1 MMELV
6 KIEQLSKQ
14 YGSKHALRNIDA
26 NITLGKIIGVVGSNG
41 SGKTTLLKLI
51 AGQLHASSGQITIDG
66 KEVDRTT
73 KNIVSFM
80 PDGPFLDKWMKIEDA
95 LFFYR
100 DFFPDF
106 DIRKAVDMLA
116 SMKISQE
123 EKISSLSKGT
133 LEKVQL
139 ILTLARN
146 VKLYVLDEPL
156 GGIDP
161 VARAHILDL
170 ILDFYHEGC
179 TILISTHLIQE
190 IEKIFDE
197 VMIIKDGEL
206 LLHENVEDL
215 RFREGKAVD
224 ELFKEVFGTW

>member
-1 MMELV
+1 MF
-6 KIEQLSKQ
+6 Q
-14 YGSKHALRNIDA
+14 R
-26 NITLGKIIGVVGSNG
+26 
-41 SGKTTLLKLI
+41 
-51 AGQLHASSGQITIDG
+51 
-66 KEVDRTT
+66 
-73 KNIVSFM
+73 
-80 PDGPFLDKWMKIEDA
+80 
-95 LFFYR
+95 YR

-197 VMIIKDGEL
+197 VMMIKDGEL